1 MKLSSV
7 VNYSSYTSGEA
18 VQEAGYMQYKNRVDT
33 GDELDEHSMRAA
45 EIVAK
50 KSPDQNTKVRIV
62 VKFSANF

>member
-1 MKLSSV
+1 MKLAFV
-7 VNYSSYTSGEA
+7 VHYSSYTGGA
-18 VQEAGYMQYKNRVDT
+18 ALQEAGYMQYKNRVDT
-33 GDELDEHSMRAA
+33 GDEHDEHNMKTA

>member
-1 MKLSSV
+1 MKLASV
-7 VNYSSYTSGEA
+7 VHYSSYTSGAA

-33 GDELDEHSMRAA
+33 GDELDEHNMRAA